1 MITPKLI
8 RDGKV
13 AILVSHGFGAGW
25 YTWHYDER
33 LLFEPKIVEMLEND
47 ADPHEVESY
56 CEKTYGDE
64 LYYGG
69 VDGLAV
75 HWLPIGTQFK
85 IDEYDGAETLIVS
98 NDVCWITA

>member
-1 MITPKLI
+1 MNIPKLI

-33 LLFEPKIVEMLEND
+33 LLFEPKIVEMLENG
-47 ADPHEVESY
+47 ADPHKIESY

>member
-1 MITPKLI
+1 MNIPKLI

-13 AILVSHGFGAGW
+13 AILISRGYGAGW
-25 YTWHYDER
+25 YTWHYDKR
-33 LLFEPKIVEMLEND
+33 LLFEPKIVEMLD
-47 ADPHEVESY
+47 DGADPHEIKSY

-69 VDGLAV
+69 VHGLEV

-85 IDEYDGAETLIVS
+85 IDEYDGAETLIIS
-98 NDVCWITA
+98 NEVRWITA

>member
-1 MITPKLI
+1 MNIPKLI
-8 RDGKV
+8 LEGKV

-33 LLFEPKIVEMLEND
+33 LLFEPKIVEMLED
-47 ADPHEVESY
+47 GADLHEIESY
-56 CEKTYGDE
+56 CEKTYGDK

-85 IDEYDGAETLIVS
+85 IDEYDGAETLIIS
-98 NDVCWITA
+98 DDVCWITA

>member
-1 MITPKLI
+1 MVTPKLI

-13 AILVSHGFGAGW
+13 AILVSHDFGAGW

-47 ADPHEVESY
+47 TDPHEIVSY

-64 LYYGG
+64 IYYGG

-85 IDEYDGAETLIVS
+85 IDEYDGAETLIISHEVH
-98 NDVCWITA
+98 WITA